1 MNINRGTAEI
11 FVSYEVRSHRSPCMR
26 SRANIRCEAWSTETT
41 TSFHSPSKTYRQESK
56 SSPRFQT
63 FQQAQ
68 HKAFSAFGSFTLLGE
83 RKRCRVFFYL
93 TSQPMTVRGKHTPH
107 ARSDSLELKCSTQKE
122 QQNRRLCI
130 ASRENRVL
138 RVLDRATTHTHTLKH
153 APYTHWK
160 EQECKILELFYLITI
175 FKYYLGEFALFS
187 SAI

>member
-1 MNINRGTAEI
+1 MHEEQSKYQVWGVKYWNYDELSLAIQNLPTGVQELASLSDI
-11 FVSYEVRSHRSPCMR
+11 
-26 SRANIRCEAWSTETT
+26 STSTT
-41 TSFHSPSKTYRQESK
+41 QSVF
-56 SSPRFQT
+56 
-63 FQQAQ
+63 
-68 HKAFSAFGSFTLLGE
+68 
-83 RKRCRVFFYL
+83 CIWFFYTL
-93 TSQPMTVRGKHTPH
+93 GWEKKMTVRGKHTPH

>member
-1 MNINRGTAEI
+1 MHEEQSKYQVCGVKYWNYDELSLAIQNLPTGVQELASLSDI
-11 FVSYEVRSHRSPCMR
+11 
-26 SRANIRCEAWSTETT
+26 STSTT
-41 TSFHSPSKTYRQESK
+41 QSVFCIWFFY
-56 SSPRFQT
+56 
-63 FQQAQ
+63 
-68 HKAFSAFGSFTLLGE
+68 TLGWE
-83 RKRCRVFFYL
+83 KKMQVRVFFYL

>member
-1 MNINRGTAEI
+1 MHEEQSKYQVWGVKYWNYDELSLAIQNLPTGVQELASLSDI
-11 FVSYEVRSHRSPCMR
+11 
-26 SRANIRCEAWSTETT
+26 STSTT
-41 TSFHSPSKTYRQESK
+41 QSVFCIWFFY
-56 SSPRFQT
+56 
-63 FQQAQ
+63 
-68 HKAFSAFGSFTLLGE
+68 TLGWE
-83 RKRCRVFFYL
+83 KKMQVRVFFYL